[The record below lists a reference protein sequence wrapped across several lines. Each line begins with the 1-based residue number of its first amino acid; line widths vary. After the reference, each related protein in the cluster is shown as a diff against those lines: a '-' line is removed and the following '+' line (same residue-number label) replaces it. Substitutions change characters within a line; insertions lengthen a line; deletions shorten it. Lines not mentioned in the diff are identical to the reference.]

1 MTLRRTLMACM
12 AALALPLAA
21 CGDQADTTK
30 ADGAS
35 GERVLNLYTAR
46 HYDGDLQVYAA
57 FEKATGIKVNR
68 IEGNPDQLIARMTA
82 EGAASPADVFVTADA
97 GALWRAQDAGLLQPI
112 TSQTLTSAIP
122 ANLREPQGH
131 FFGVSR
137 RARVV
142 AYDSTKVRPEEVD
155 TYEELASPRF
165 RGKLCVRSSD
175 SVYNLSLVG
184 ALLEAWGPEKT
195 RQWVEGVVANMA
207 RPPEGGDRDQIR
219 AVGAGVCEVAVTN
232 SYYYIRMDRS
242 TDPADVAVT
251 DKVKLAFPSLNG
263 QGAHVNVSG
272 GGVAK
277 NAPHR
282 AEAIAF
288 LEFLASPE
296 AQVLNSEMNNEF
308 PAATGVQAPAGV
320 REFEGFTA
328 NPMNVSVYGRRQAE
342 AQSIMSAAGWR

>member
-1 MTLRRTLMACM
+1 MKASLLARRTLMACV

-21 CGDQADTTK
+21 CGDGAATK
-30 ADGAS
+30 S
-35 GERVLNLYTAR
+35 GEGGVLNLYTAR

-68 IEGNPDQLIARMTA
+68 IEGNPDQLIARMKA
-82 EGAASPADVFVTADA
+82 EGAASPADVFITADA
-97 GALWRAQDAGLLQPI
+97 GALWRAEDAGLLQPV
-112 TSQTLTSAIP
+112 SSETLNAAVP
-122 ANLREPQGH
+122 ANLRDPEGQYYGL
-131 FFGVSR
+131 SR

-142 AYDSTKVRPEEVD
+142 AYDASKVRPDEID

-175 SVYNLSLVG
+175 SVYNLSLVA

-195 RQWVEGVVANMA
+195 KAWVEGVVANMA
-207 RPPEGGDRDQIR
+207 RPPEGGDIDQIK
-219 AVGAGVCEVAVTN
+219 AVGAGVCEIAITN
-232 SYYYIRMDRS
+232 SYYYIRLDRS
-242 TDPADVAVT
+242 QNPADAALT

-263 QGAHVNVSG
+263 QGAHVNISG
-272 GGVAK
+272 GGVAR

-282 AEAIAF
+282 AEAIRF

-296 AQVLNSEMNNEF
+296 AQTLNSDVNNEF